1 MDSTVVLTSI
11 CAAKQHVTC
20 RPVAKDNF
28 QLLGVIC
35 AHVAKVVQRE
45 CVADGWVVVERT
57 AQAFCVVACACA
69 AGVVGESTTG
79 VCDKLIDVCVGGLA
93 DDEIVGLEGFGYYK
107 RIETEKEFVGFVGKV
122 WKRVYGEGAA
132 FCEGDEDIFVIVY
145 RRDDLRNVRLVIFD
159 DDGEFLLD
167 RRPLSYLA
175 LGGAYREEVFADW
188 RRLLC

>member
-1 MDSTVVLTSI
+1 M
-11 CAAKQHVTC
+11 
-20 RPVAKDNF
+20 
-28 QLLGVIC
+28 LGVIC
-35 AHVAKVVQRE
+35 AHVAKVVQPE
-45 CVADGWVVVERT
+45 SVANGWVVVERT
-57 AQAFCVVACACA
+57 AQAFCVVACAFA
-69 AGVVGESTTG
+69 AGVVGELAAG
-79 VCDKLIDVCVGGLA
+79 VRYKLIDVCVGGLA
-93 DDEIVGLEGFGYYK
+93 YDEIVGLECFRYYK

-122 WKRVYGEGAA
+122 WKRIYGEGAT
-132 FCEGDEDIFVIVY
+132 FREGDEDIFVIVY